1 MMIGRANLGSISLRP
16 SCMTAH
22 LHLWLRI
29 QPRAAEGDFKSL
41 LERPSWYSVLQ
52 HVILWT
58 SAPNLPSTAQLT
70 LAAGIQSVLS
80 FSRDQLEHETLFV
93 DSSVCPGWHCTYP
106 SRRRLIPLAVCI
118 QILTFLNRSTIN
130 YLVRIMYLSNHL
142 ILLS

>member
-1 MMIGRANLGSISLRP
+1 MHDRSSSPLTENSTARCGRISKACSNARRGTVYYNTLF
-16 SCMTAH
+16 CEH
-22 LHLWLRI
+22 LHQIYL
-29 QPRAAEGDFKSL
+29 
-41 LERPSWYSVLQ
+41 
-52 HVILWT
+52 
-58 SAPNLPSTAQLT
+58 STAQLT

-118 QILTFLNRSTIN
+118 QILTFLNRSIIN

-142 ILLS
+142 TLLS